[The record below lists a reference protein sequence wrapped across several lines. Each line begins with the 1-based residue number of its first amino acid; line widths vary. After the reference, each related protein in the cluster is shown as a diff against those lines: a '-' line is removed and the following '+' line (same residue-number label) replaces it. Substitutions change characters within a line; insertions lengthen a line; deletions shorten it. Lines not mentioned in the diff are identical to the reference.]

1 MSANIYNFILNIWVE
16 KSESQSYLKP
26 FTQKSK
32 HKAKRSHWSVQ
43 EENIRTPG
51 QLEVGNA
58 SK

>member
-32 HKAKRSHWSVQ
+32 HKL
-43 EENIRTPG
+43 N
-51 QLEVGNA
+51 GNTDQY
-58 SK
+58 KKKI